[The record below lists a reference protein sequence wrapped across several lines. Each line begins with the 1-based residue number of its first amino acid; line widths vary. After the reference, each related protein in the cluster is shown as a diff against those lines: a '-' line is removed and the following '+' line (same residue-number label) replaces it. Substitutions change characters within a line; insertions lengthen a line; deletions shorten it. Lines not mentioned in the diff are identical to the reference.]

1 MVVAGPKA
9 DCLTRVLGLWNMG
22 GCLLRI
28 LRDPNPYLRE
38 IRRKPQKTPNDEID
52 KHEEDST
59 WHFPSTSFEHRT
71 AQPLVGPRT
80 DSLTSMPSPG
90 FEPRT
95 FGSAGSFI
103 RQNNW
108 HVLPITLQM
117 CYKTIAIEENWYLSS
132 LESKYH

>member
-59 WHFPSTSFEHRT
+59 WHFPSTSFERRT

-80 DSLTSMPSPG
+80 DSLTFMPYPE
-90 FEPRT
+90 FEPGT
-95 FGSAGSFI
+95 FGAAATTQFGRPFCEELSYTEFRYSI
-103 RQNNW
+103 ILLRLELDNN
-108 HVLPITLQM
+108 
-117 CYKTIAIEENWYLSS
+117 YL
-132 LESKYH
+132 L